1 MRRAEGMTGV
11 APCGGGDGSG
21 ARQWRAALGWH
32 EAVGGAVGGLGA
44 EEDEGIGT
52 QVEVRAKLSIPPPC
66 KFVALVKGP
75 TNLRVIVRAHHVPLA
90 RMFIGC
96 L

>member
-1 MRRAEGMTGV
+1 V
-11 APCGGGDGSG
+11 APCGGGDGRG
-21 ARQWRAALGWH
+21 TRQWRAALGWH

-75 TNLRVIVRAHHVPLA
+75 TNLRVIVRARHVPLA